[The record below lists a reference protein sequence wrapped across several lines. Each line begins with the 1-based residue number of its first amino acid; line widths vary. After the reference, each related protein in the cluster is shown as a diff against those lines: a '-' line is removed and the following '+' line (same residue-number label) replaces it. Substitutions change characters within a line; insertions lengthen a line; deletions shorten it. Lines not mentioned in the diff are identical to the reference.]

1 MAEIIEE
8 TVVTTPIESEATK
21 SQKREYLVYYFFG
34 AVEILL
40 GFRLVLKLLG
50 ASLSSAFVKII
61 YAITGVFTLPFEGIF
76 RRGFTQGLETT
87 SVLEPATAVAIIVYV
102 ILAWGVVKLIRISS
116 GKQQSTD

>member
-21 SQKREYLVYYFFG
+21 SQMREYIVYYIFG
-34 AVEILL
+34 TVEILL
-40 GFRLVLKLLG
+40 AFRLVLKLMG

-61 YAITGVFTLPFEGIF
+61 YGITGVFTLPFEGIF

-102 ILAWGVVKLIRISS
+102 ILARGIVKLVRISS
-116 GKQQSTD
+116 GKQQATD